1 MPELRAGS
9 RVGVDAVS
17 IVVDVCRD
25 KTRANYSEK
34 QQNPGLRPFQESHER
49 NSQTYEE
56 ILSNDQTE

>member
-17 IVVDVCRD
+17 IVVDVRRD

-34 QQNPGLRPFQESHER
+34 QYQPSLRAFQESHE
-49 NSQTYEE
+49 
-56 ILSNDQTE
+56 